1 MNITSRFLD
10 LEKVMSNESNNI
22 IDKLK
27 ESTVFKVISGYAIIA
42 FITVQ
47 VASLVSNSFGFGQ
60 EFMQNII
67 LGFFVVLPFIALT
80 AWAASSRYS
89 TLNILVISFFLLF
102 TGYGTGS
109 YVWVNNFMVPQIEKH
124 LSEDNNVKAWLTSN
138 KINSFAPFFSKYS
151 ENDDEISALSTIEIE
166 QAGVFISWRAY
177 EGNEEWRLLGT
188 SPLKPVRIPR
198 GIIQLKLEKEGL
210 KSKVLTVSNPS
221 IRLENLP
228 FNVDWSLDP
237 IDLQAENSVPEGMI
251 YIQGGNF
258 IPALTGISIDPV
270 YLHSFYID
278 KYEVTNSN
286 YKKFMDAGG
295 YNNPQYWVDMDF
307 IKDGVSLTWEEAKSA
322 MVDTT
327 GLTGP
332 STWEV
337 GTFLEGQ
344 ENLPVTGIS
353 WYEALAY
360 ARYKGNILPPMYH
373 WAKAAYPAAE
383 IGSPISPSLLRASNF
398 SQNKLSEVGKGEG
411 GHGTFDMAGNAREWV
426 WNIFGGRGLT
436 LGGAYNE
443 PQYLATQTSPQPRM
457 DRSNINGFRTAR
469 LLNPRD
475 LNPFGDPIVTQA
487 TKDPSF
493 YKPMNDEVFKVY
505 SRNFEV
511 SSAPLNAKTIY
522 TQDSHPLWIK
532 EKIQI
537 DVGYNDE
544 VMDIL
549 IFRPK
554 NNFGPSAPVII
565 HPGANY
571 YTTPPDIDEVSPG
584 EFGLD
589 FLVKSGKTIIWPAW
603 KGSLNRMPPR
613 ASSPQ
618 ETLRRFRDLFRYWVS
633 DTSKAL
639 DYVSSREEFD
649 DKNIFY
655 LGMSYGALFN
665 THNLIFEDR
674 YNAAILYVGGVFP
687 NYPPMSDGI
696 NHMPRIKTPYLMLNG
711 EQDYLVPKLAATT
724 FFNSTG
730 TPQEDKKI
738 IFYDS
743 GHWPLPRNQMIKES
757 LSFIEKYSN

>member
-1 MNITSRFLD
+1 MKEENTSLV
-10 LEKVMSNESNNI
+10 EKI
-22 IDKLK
+22 KK
-27 ESTVFKVISGYAIIA
+27 STVVKVVSGYAVIA

-47 VASLVSNSFGFGQ
+47 ISSLVSDSFGFGQ

-67 LGFFVVLPFIALT
+67 LGFFVVLPFIALI
-80 AWAASSRYS
+80 AWAASSRYG
-89 TLNILVISFFLLF
+89 TLNILAVSFLLLF

-109 YVWVNNFMVPQIEKH
+109 YIWVNNFMLPQVENF
-124 LSEDNNVKAWLTSN
+124 LSEDNNVEAWLASN

-151 ENDDEISALSTIEIE
+151 GDNEEISALATIKVE
-166 QAGVFISWRAY
+166 QSGTYISWRSY
-177 EGNEEWRLLGT
+177 EGDEDWRLLGT
-188 SPLKPVRIPR
+188 SPLQPMRMPR
-198 GIIQLKLEKEGL
+198 GVIQIKVEKEGFETAI
-210 KSKVLTVSNPS
+210 LTISNPS

-237 IDLQAENSVPEGMI
+237 INLQVKSSVPKGMI

-258 IPALTGISIDPV
+258 IPALTGTPIDPV
-270 YLHSFYID
+270 FLHPFYID
-278 KYEVTNSN
+278 KYEVSNSD
-286 YKKFMDAGG
+286 YKKFIEDGG
-295 YNNPQYWVDMDF
+295 YSNSQYWVDMDF
-307 IKDGVSLTWEEAKSA
+307 IKNGLSLSWEKAKSF
-322 MVDTT
+322 MIDTT
-327 GLTGP
+327 GVTGP

-344 ENLPVTGIS
+344 GDYPVTGIS
-353 WYEALAY
+353 WYEAVAY

-373 WAKAAYPAAE
+373 WAKAAFPAAE
-383 IGSPISPSLLRASNF
+383 IGSPISPNLLKASNF
-398 SQNKLSEVGKGEG
+398 SQKSLKNIGNGQG
-411 GHGTFDMAGNAREWV
+411 AHGTFDMAGNAREWV

-457 DRSNINGFRTAR
+457 DRSNINGFRTAK
-469 LLNPRD
+469 LINPRD
-475 LNPFGDPIVTQA
+475 LNPFGNPIITQA
-487 TKDPSF
+487 PKDPSF
-493 YKPMNDEVFKVY
+493 YKPMNEEVFKVY

-511 SSAPLNAKTIY
+511 SSGPLNAKEIY
-522 TQDSHPLWIK
+522 LDNSHPLWIK
-532 EKIQI
+532 ERIEI
-537 DVGYNDE
+537 DVGYNNE

-554 NNFGPSAPVII
+554 NNFGPSAPVVV

-571 YTTPPDIDEVSPG
+571 YTTPPEIDDVSPG

-589 FLVKSGKTIIWPAW
+589 FLIKSGRTIVWPVW

-613 ASSPQ
+613 SASPQ
-618 ETLRRFRDLFRYWVS
+618 ESLRRFRDLFRYWVS
-633 DTSKAL
+633 DTSRTL
-639 DYVSSREEFD
+639 DYISSRDEFD
-649 DKNIFY
+649 SKNIFY

-687 NYPPMSDGI
+687 TYPPMSDGI
-696 NHMPRIKTPYLMLNG
+696 NHMPRIKTPFLMLNG
-711 EQDYLVPKLAATT
+711 EQDYLVPKLAAMT

-730 TPQEDKKI
+730 TLEEDKKI

-757 LSFIEKYSN
+757 LDYIKKYTVD